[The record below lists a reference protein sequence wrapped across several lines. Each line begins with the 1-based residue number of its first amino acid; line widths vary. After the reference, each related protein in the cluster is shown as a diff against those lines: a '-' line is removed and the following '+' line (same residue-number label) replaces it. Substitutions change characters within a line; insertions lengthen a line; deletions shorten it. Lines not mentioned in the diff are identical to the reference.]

1 MKRVRKPSAPVAAV
15 GAEVMA
21 AVVAAEAVVAIAAD
35 VVVAAADAAEIAATV
50 ATAAT
55 AGKFTASPL
64 FVIEPFFDFGCTG
77 FAPEVFAFEPHPA
90 HKIHSP
96 AEFLL
101 ANPLPSV

>member
-21 AVVAAEAVVAIAAD
+21 AVVAAEAVEAIAAD
-35 VVVAAADAAEIAATV
+35 VVAADAAEIAATV